1 MFHYGVHTER
11 TNDLTLF
18 AFALSN
24 VLAQACFNLCLG
36 HDNFSQQM
44 PKNIYHI
51 IVDAAAVIVADMSHL
66 GMSDAMPCFFLCTL

>member
-1 MFHYGVHTER
+1 MYREKQFPGGSQPENGVEARGVFMFHYGVHTER

-36 HDNFSQQM
+36 HDNYSQQM

-51 IVDAAAVIVADMSHL
+51 IVDAQS
-66 GMSDAMPCFFLCTL
+66 